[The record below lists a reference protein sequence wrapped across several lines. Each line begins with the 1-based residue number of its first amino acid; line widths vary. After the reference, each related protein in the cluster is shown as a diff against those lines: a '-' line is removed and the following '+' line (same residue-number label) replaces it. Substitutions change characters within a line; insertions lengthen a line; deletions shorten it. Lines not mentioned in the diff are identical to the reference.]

1 VVLGGVEVRLE
12 HALDPRRA
20 DPAFEAVDHALLL
33 DERER
38 RHGVDTEALC
48 EFGLLVHVH
57 LRHAQT
63 GALLAREVRDEAF
76 HAAGR
81 PGVRG
86 AEEDE

>member
-1 VVLGGVEVRLE
+1 MRLE

-20 DPAFEAVDHALLL
+20 DPAFEPADHALLL
-33 DERER
+33 DEREG
-38 RHGVDTEALC
+38 RHGVDPEALC
-48 EFGLLVHVH
+48 ELGLLVHVH

-63 GALLAREVRDEAF
+63 GSLLAREVRDEAF

-81 PGVRG
+81 PGVGG